1 MKHHPRAALPL
12 VLPLI
17 AVIAAACSSGSGSPT
32 GTGGTTGQT
41 TGTEAGT
48 TTTGSAGTGGASTS
62 SGSAGTGGG
71 DIACKGG
78 DYSDPNAP
86 KVKIGTVSA
95 KIVDLMGN
103 PAPSDFSVQ
112 VCGTNL
118 CFYGKAGMMMGQ
130 FAVVGSATPLQQ
142 PLFKFG
148 DARNYAKLGIP
159 VTAAKLD
166 AMGNET
172 FATLTTAAL
181 PANGPVIAPGTTITS
196 GEVTLT
202 LPVGGVA
209 VVDDSI
215 YPDPIDQQL
224 RAVTIPIAK
233 APEVLAAAP
242 AGIEQLYGV
251 GPLETV
257 FCPAA
262 TVTVPNADSVKW
274 PAGTDV
280 EFWILGLDGASQEWA
295 PYGGWQKVSDG
306 KVSADG
312 KTISTGAAGLP
323 LLSTFGIRKKP

>member
-12 VLPLI
+12 VLPVI
-17 AVIAAACSSGSGSPT
+17 ALIAAACSSGSGEPT

-62 SGSAGTGGG
+62 TGAAGTGGG
-71 DIACKGG
+71 DIACKGS

-118 CFYGKAGMMMGQ
+118 CFYGKSGSAGQ

-148 DARNYAKLGIP
+148 DARGYAKLGIP

-172 FATLTTAAL
+172 FGTLTTAAL
-181 PANGPVIAPGTTITS
+181 PADGAVITPGKTITS
-196 GEVTLT
+196 GDVTLT
-202 LPVGGVA
+202 LPAGGVA
-209 VVDDSI
+209 VIDDSI
-215 YPDPIDQQL
+215 YPEAIDQQL
-224 RAVTIPIAK
+224 RAVTIPIDK
-233 APEVLAAAP
+233 ATEVLAAAP

-262 TVTVPNADSVKW
+262 TVTVPNADAVKW

-280 EFWILGLDGASQEWA
+280 ELWILGLDGASQEWA
-295 PYGGWQKVSDG
+295 PYGGWLKVSDG

-312 KTISTGAAGLP
+312 KTISTTGAGLP

>member
-1 MKHHPRAALPL
+1 MKHHPHAALPL

-17 AVIAAACSSGSGSPT
+17 ALIAAACSSGSGSPT
-32 GTGGTTGQT
+32 GTGGTPGQT

-62 SGSAGTGGG
+62 SGAAGTGGG
-71 DIACKGG
+71 DIACKGS

-86 KVKIGTVSA
+86 KLKVGTVSV
-95 KIVDLMGN
+95 KIVDLLGN
-103 PAPSDFSVQ
+103 PAPDKFSVQ
-112 VCGTNL
+112 VCGVNL
-118 CFYGKAGMMMGQ
+118 CSYAEPKSNGQ
-130 FAVVGSATPLQQ
+130 FVVLGLAFPLQQ

-148 DARNYAKLGIP
+148 DARAFAKLAIP
-159 VTAAKLD
+159 ITAASLD
-166 AMGNET
+166 AMGNEA
-172 FATLTTAAL
+172 FGTLITAAL
-181 PANGPVIAPGTTITS
+181 PVDGAVMAS
-196 GEVTLT
+196 GKTASSGDVTLT
-202 LPVGGVA
+202 LPSGGVI
-209 VVDDSI
+209 VIDDIVYS
-215 YPDPIDQQL
+215 DPIDQQL
-224 RAVTIPIAK
+224 RAVTIPVDK
-233 APEVLAAAP
+233 ATEVLAAAP

-262 TVTVPNADSVKW
+262 TVTVPNANVVKW

>member
-17 AVIAAACSSGSGSPT
+17 ALIAAACSSGSGQPT
-32 GTGGTTGQT
+32 GTGGSTGET
-41 TGTEAGT
+41 TGTGT
-48 TTTGSAGTGGASTS
+48 TTTGGAGPGGASTS
-62 SGSAGTGGG
+62 SGAAGTGGG
-71 DIACKGG
+71 DVVCKGS

-86 KVKIGTVSA
+86 KVKIGTVTA

-118 CFYGKAGMMMGQ
+118 CFYGKAGAMGQ
-130 FAVVGSATPLQQ
+130 FAVIGSATPLQQ

-148 DARNYAKLGIP
+148 DARGFAKLGIP

-172 FATLTTAAL
+172 FGTLTTAAL
-181 PANGPVIAPGTTITS
+181 PTDGAVMVAGKAATS
-196 GEVTLT
+196 GDVTLT
-202 LPVGGVA
+202 LPSDGVI
-209 VVDDSI
+209 VIDESV

-224 RAVTIPIAK
+224 RAVTIPIGK
-233 APEVLAAAP
+233 ATEVLAAAP

-262 TVTVPNADSVKW
+262 MVTVPNADAVKW

-280 EFWILGLDGASQEWA
+280 ELWILGLDGASQEWA

-312 KTISTGAAGLP
+312 KTISTSSTGLP